1 METTLQEV
9 AATMTEL
16 LFGAGGAVL
25 AGYLIGK
32 LFIKLNPLLM
42 LLGGFFLLFMSP
54 VVLQLENRD
63 FITTC
68 LVIGGILNFNRPLTY
83 VRNVISNSF
92 ATLRLRKLSAG
103 YVSNLEEQKQEFE
116 RDLYEQ
122 KRQVEDELKRQKSEA
137 EQDIQRQ
144 RHEAEEV
151 IKREAENLKAERERY
166 SQEQQNNQRR
176 QQKQNQQQSNSQ
188 QSSNSQSS
196 DNNRYLNPLIFEDA
210 CKILGLNQGKTL
222 KEYKAAYLKLMK
234 LYHSDKL
241 SGLPDELRKQEEEK
255 AKTLNVAWGTIKKKL
270 K

>member
-9 AATMTEL
+9 TTIMTEL
-16 LFGAGGAVL
+16 LFGAGGSIL

-32 LFIKLNPLLM
+32 LFVKLNPFLM
-42 LLGGFFLLFMSP
+42 LFGGFFLLMISP
-54 VVLQLENRD
+54 VILELENRD

-68 LVIGGILNFNRPLTY
+68 LAIGGILNFNRPLTY
-83 VRNVISNSF
+83 IRNVISSSF
-92 ATLRLRKLSAG
+92 GTLRLRKLSAG

-122 KRQVEDELKRQKSEA
+122 KRQVEEELRNQKYQA

-144 RHEAEEV
+144 RREAEEAL
-151 IKREAENLKAERERY
+151 KREAENLKKERERY
-166 SQEQQNNQRR
+166 SQGQQNNQS
-176 QQKQNQQQSNSQ
+176 QSHSH
-188 QSSNSQSS
+188 QSSNSKSS
-196 DNNRYLNPLIFEDA
+196 DDNRYLNPLIFADA
-210 CKILGLNQGKTL
+210 CKILGLSQGKTL

-241 SGLPDELRKQEEEK
+241 AGLPDELRKQEEEK